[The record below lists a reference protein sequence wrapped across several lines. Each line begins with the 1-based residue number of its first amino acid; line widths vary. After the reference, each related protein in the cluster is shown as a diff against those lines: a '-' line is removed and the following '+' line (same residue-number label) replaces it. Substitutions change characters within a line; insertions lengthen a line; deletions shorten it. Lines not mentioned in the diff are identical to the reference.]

1 MKTPSFF
8 QFLLLCKIFSLSP
21 LLTNPVISV
30 KGTTSSSKTYSWSA
44 LKPVNGFVNNS
55 LGFSGY
61 SNKGTGSFPLSISD
75 LFAKGTHPKFTKIEC
90 SLGGLIVELI
100 SLSYLILA
108 VTKGANTK

>member
-1 MKTPSFF
+1 M
-8 QFLLLCKIFSLSP
+8 
-21 LLTNPVISV
+21 
-30 KGTTSSSKTYSWSA
+30 
-44 LKPVNGFVNNS
+44 NGFVNNS

-108 VTKGANTK
+108 VTKGANTKYPS